1 MTSALSGLNGNNETN
16 IGSSKSISLSF
27 YQDDNSEVPVNF
39 EENPI
44 EFYIVRSVSDE
55 LTPFITYNSSA
66 ALQMMRA
73 AQDLTLFYNVFNLSG
88 ANVSIHIQIRPK
100 NMTQYLVFLKYGGLP
115 QLNTRK
121 IDYDA
126 WELFCEE
133 GNI

>member
-66 ALQMMRA
+66 ALQMMKA